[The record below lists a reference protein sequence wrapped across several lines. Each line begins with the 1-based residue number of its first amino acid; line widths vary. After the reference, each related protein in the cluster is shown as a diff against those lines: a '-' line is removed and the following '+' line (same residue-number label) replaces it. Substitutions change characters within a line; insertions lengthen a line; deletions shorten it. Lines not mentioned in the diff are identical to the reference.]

1 MRSLSNYIITSN
13 GSFANEEELY
23 HYGVIG
29 MKWGVH
35 RAHKYASADR
45 VHKLKNKAA
54 KYDTKASKYANKSDK
69 LLRKGRDTYFNNLV
83 RGSKKT
89 EYKRSKASRY
99 LAKSEHYA
107 KLAAKARSK
116 IEKEASY
123 VEKMKATVSSIP
135 QNEIDSGYAFCKKL
149 LET

>member
-1 MRSLSNYIITSN
+1 MATTNYIVTSD
-13 GSFANEEELY
+13 GLFLSEDELY
-23 HYGVIG
+23 HYGVLG
-29 MKWGVH
+29 MKWGVR

-54 KYDTKASKYANKSDK
+54 KYDTEASKYADK

-83 RGSKKT
+83 LGSKKN

-107 KLAAKARSK
+107 KLAAKVRSK

-123 VEKMKATVSSIP
+123 VEKMKAKVSSIP
-135 QNEIDSGYAFCKKL
+135 QSEIDSGYAFCKKL

>member
-1 MRSLSNYIITSN
+1 MSDYIIASG
-13 GSFANEEELY
+13 GSFASDEELY
-23 HYGVIG
+23 HYGVMG
-29 MKWGVH
+29 MKWGVR
-35 RAHKYASADR
+35 RAQKYVSADR

-83 RGSKKT
+83 RGSKKN

-107 KLAAKARSK
+107 KLAAKTRSK
-116 IEKEASY
+116 IEKEAAY
-123 VEKMKATVSSIP
+123 VEKMKTKVRSIP
-135 QNEIDSGYAFCKKL
+135 QSEIDSGYAFCKKL

>member
-1 MRSLSNYIITSN
+1 MRSLSDYIITSG
-13 GSFANEEELY
+13 GSFASDEELY
-23 HYGVIG
+23 HYGVMG
-29 MKWGVH
+29 MKWGVR
-35 RAHKYASADR
+35 RAQKYVSADR

-69 LLRKGRDTYFNNLV
+69 LLRKGSDTYFNNLV
-83 RGSKKT
+83 RGSKKN

-107 KLAAKARSK
+107 KLAAKTRSK
-116 IEKEASY
+116 IEKEAAY
-123 VEKMKATVSSIP
+123 VEKMKTKVRSIP
-135 QNEIDSGYAFCKKL
+135 QSEIDSGYAFCKKL

>member
-1 MRSLSNYIITSN
+1 MSDYIITSG
-13 GSFANEEELY
+13 GSFASDEELY
-23 HYGVIG
+23 HYGVMG
-29 MKWGVH
+29 MKWGVR
-35 RAHKYASADR
+35 RAQKYVSADR

-69 LLRKGRDTYFNNLV
+69 LLRKGSDTYFNNLV
-83 RGSKKT
+83 RGSKKN

-107 KLAAKARSK
+107 KLAVKTRSK
-116 IEKEASY
+116 IEKEAAY
-123 VEKMKATVSSIP
+123 VEKMKTKVRSIP
-135 QNEIDSGYAFCKKL
+135 QSEIDSGYAFCKKL

>member
-1 MRSLSNYIITSN
+1 MSNKNYIITYG
-13 GSFANEEELY
+13 GSFVSDEELY
-23 HYGVIG
+23 HYGVMG
-29 MKWGVH
+29 MKWGVS

-45 VHKLKNKAA
+45 VHKLKNKAS
-54 KYDTKASKYANKSDK
+54 KYDTEASKYANKSDK
-69 LLRKGRDTYFNNLV
+69 LLQKGRDTYFNNLV
-83 RGSKKT
+83 RGSKKN

-107 KLAAKARSK
+107 KLAAKVRSK

-123 VEKMKATVSSIP
+123 VEKMKAKVSSIP
-135 QNEIDSGYAFCKKL
+135 QSEIDSGYAFCKKL

>member
-1 MRSLSNYIITSN
+1 MSDYIITSG
-13 GSFANEEELY
+13 GSFVSDEELY
-23 HYGVIG
+23 HYGVMG
-29 MKWGVH
+29 MKWGVR

-54 KYDTKASKYANKSDK
+54 KYDTEASKYANKSDK
-69 LLRKGRDTYFNNLV
+69 LLHKGRDTYFNNLV
-83 RGSKKT
+83 RGSKKN

-107 KLAAKARSK
+107 KLAAKTRSK
-116 IEKEASY
+116 IEKEAAY
-123 VEKMKATVSSIP
+123 VEKMKTKVRSIP
-135 QNEIDSGYAFCKKL
+135 QSEIDSGYAFCKKL

>member
-1 MRSLSNYIITSN
+1 MSNYIITSG
-13 GSFANEEELY
+13 GSFASDEELY
-23 HYGVIG
+23 HYGVMG
-29 MKWGVH
+29 MKWGV
-35 RAHKYASADR
+35 RRVQKYVSADR

-69 LLRKGRDTYFNNLV
+69 LIRKGRDTYFNNLV
-83 RGSKKT
+83 RGSKKN

-107 KLAAKARSK
+107 KLAAKTRSK
-116 IEKEASY
+116 IEKEAAY
-123 VEKMKATVSSIP
+123 VEKMKTKVRSIP
-135 QNEIDSGYAFCKKL
+135 QSEIDSGYAFCKKL

>member
-1 MRSLSNYIITSN
+1 MSNYIITSG
-13 GSFANEEELY
+13 GSFASDEELY
-23 HYGVIG
+23 HYGVMG
-29 MKWGVH
+29 MKWGVR
-35 RAHKYASADR
+35 RAQKYVSADR

-69 LLRKGRDTYFNNLV
+69 LIRKGRDTYFNNLV
-83 RGSKKT
+83 RGSKKN

-107 KLAAKARSK
+107 KLAAKTRSK
-116 IEKEASY
+116 IEKEAAY
-123 VEKMKATVSSIP
+123 VEKMKTKVRSIP
-135 QNEIDSGYAFCKKL
+135 QSEIDSGYAFCKKL